1 MFYYNL
7 METPFVVDKNEK
19 SYYSKDGSQN
29 KKKTHGSDKLKTSCT
44 KPKNLQDH
52 IYKKMCF
59 LYALWNLA
67 DNNDCYQLYEQFLH
81 HSTEL
86 MKLSIKET
94 GNVSYICSLGGS
106 PAKFRVSNLLIYIF
120 FAILFAIIHLK
131 LHIILDS
138 HLHI

>member
-29 KKKTHGSDKLKTSCT
+29 KKKTHGPNKFKTSCT
-44 KPKNLQDH
+44 KPKNLLDH

-67 DNNDCYQLYEQFLH
+67 DNHDCYQLYEQFLY
-81 HSTEL
+81 HSSEM

-94 GNVSYICSLGGS
+94 GNVSSICKFGRSLAES
-106 PAKFRVSNLLIYIF
+106 HNTLATNL
-120 FAILFAIIHLK
+120 K
-131 LHIILDS
+131 KS
-138 HLHI
+138 KPKN